1 MIISKDINPERDFY
15 YLGAKTIEILSST
28 EDDKMDFFS
37 VFDTLKSTEDI
48 SLNLFTLTL
57 DWLFIIGAI
66 DKSHKGNIV
75 KCF

>member
-37 VFDTLKSTEDI
+37 VFDALKSAEDI

-57 DWLFIIGAI
+57 DWLFIIGVI
-66 DKSHKGNIV
+66 NKSQKGYIV

>member
-1 MIISKDINPERDFY
+1 MIISRDINPERDFY

-28 EDDKMDFFS
+28 EENKMDFFS
-37 VFDTLKSTEDI
+37 VFYELKSSEDI

-57 DWLFIIGAI
+57 DWLYIIGAI
-66 DKSHKGNIV
+66 DKSRKGYIV

>member
-1 MIISKDINPERDFY
+1 MIVSKEINPERDLY

-28 EDDKMDFFS
+28 EDEKMDFFL
-37 VFDTLKSTEDI
+37 VFELLKSTEDI

-57 DWLFIIGAI
+57 DWLYIIGAI
-66 DKSHKGNIV
+66 DKTQKGYII